1 MNVFQKAAAGSTSD
15 HVKAA
20 PRLIAEPFHATGK
33 DSFEAIMGRLE
44 RVPFSTGDGARML
57 AHFQKSAKNGY
68 DYDIKPSTEGPATAA
83 AQRDGVVKLSSTNFG
98 YEFTLVNV
106 DAGQGFFGAQR
117 SAVRIYVSNLNSDD
131 YSHVK
136 TVSSLSS
143 ALSAID
149 KMYCEAAALHLP

>member
-1 MNVFQKAAAGSTSD
+1 MNVFQKAASGSTGNDVQVASYL
-15 HVKAA
+15 A
-20 PRLIAEPFHATGK
+20 AEPFPATDK
-33 DSFEAIMGRLE
+33 YPLEAITSHLE

-68 DYDIKPSTEGPATAA
+68 DYDIKPATEGPATAA

-98 YEFTLVNV
+98 YEFALVNV
-106 DAGQGFFGAQR
+106 DAGQGFFGAQK